1 MKQRK
6 FITRHEVDDLLN
18 ATKHGRYPERDYCLL
33 LMAFLHGFRVSELRS
48 LSISDIDLVQN
59 VVYVRRL
66 KGGLSTIQPLDPL
79 EVEAIHAWLA
89 KRQYF
94 AAAED
99 NWLFLSQKHQPLSRS
114 QIFRLIEKYGELA
127 ELGVKVHPHM
137 LRHACGYALADLG
150 RDTRLIQDYLGHRN
164 ILHTVIYTA
173 SNQKRFSGIWGGS
186 GAISKP

>member
-6 FITRHEVDDLLN
+6 FITRTEIEALLN
-18 ATKHGRYPERDYCLL
+18 ATKQGRYPERDYCLL
-33 LMAFLHGFRVSELRS
+33 LMGFLHGFRVSELRY
-48 LSISDIDLVQN
+48 LSISDINFTENTL
-59 VVYVRRL
+59 YVRRL
-66 KGGLSTIQPLDPL
+66 KGGLSTTQPLDPL
-79 EVEAIHAWLA
+79 EIEAIHAWLE
-89 KRQYF
+89 KRQSF

-99 NWLFLSQKHQPLSRS
+99 PWLFLSQKHQPLSRS
-114 QIFRLIEKYGELA
+114 QIFRLMEKYGELA

-173 SNQKRFSGIWGGS
+173 SNPARFNGIWGVV
-186 GAISKP
+186 